1 MRTDIESHVIAG
13 RNAAGRDLPP
23 GGPGLEEEI
32 AITFMPIAADASR
45 PVRNGWDRLRL
56 AQALGA
62 ERRDEHVRRISEAL
76 ARDRLRGLAPR
87 SDRCRVLAIASGK
100 GGVGKSNIAAGLA
113 ILLSAGGARVA
124 LVDAD
129 LGFGNL
135 DVLLGV
141 SPTLTLEDVF
151 AGRKRLEEV
160 LVEVAE
166 GVRLAAGS
174 PALAGMGLQGPGFTS
189 ELLGGVLRL
198 REGHDFIILDCGSG
212 LTPETQAFCGIADE
226 VIVVTSP
233 EPTALA
239 DAYGLIKALAY
250 GPDHARLSVLVNMAS
265 GRDEA
270 KAASERIASVAG
282 RFLGKTIYDAGYVL
296 NDGHVPAA
304 VRRRR
309 PFVLTYPRCGAST
322 SLRALAAKLRPET
335 AGTEAASKRLLRRL
349 GKMVGRVSPKAMF
362 GGHGH
367 K

>member
-1 MRTDIESHVIAG
+1 MKLHQFIEARAREVFERYGYGEIRTPIFERTELFVRGVGRSTDIVSKEMYSFKD
-13 RNAAGRDLPP
+13 RAGRDLPP
-23 GGPGLEEEI
+23 GGPGLEEET
-32 AITFMPIAADASR
+32 AITFTRIAADASR

-160 LVEVAE
+160 LVEVAK

-174 PALAGMGLQGPGFTS
+174 PALAGMGLQGGFI
-189 ELLGGVLRL
+189 
-198 REGHDFIILDCGSG
+198 F
-212 LTPETQAFCGIADE
+212 F
-226 VIVVTSP
+226 
-233 EPTALA
+233 
-239 DAYGLIKALAY
+239 
-250 GPDHARLSVLVNMAS
+250 
-265 GRDEA
+265 
-270 KAASERIASVAG
+270 
-282 RFLGKTIYDAGYVL
+282 F
-296 NDGHVPAA
+296 
-304 VRRRR
+304 
-309 PFVLTYPRCGAST
+309 F
-322 SLRALAAKLRPET
+322 
-335 AGTEAASKRLLRRL
+335 
-349 GKMVGRVSPKAMF
+349 F
-362 GGHGH
+362 
-367 K
+367 